1 MQEIFEK
8 IVNMSHEKFDTLLGF
23 LCLYSISLVSFLF
36 RTAAVQFALFVLV
49 AIIIKW
55 DYSSKAYT
63 GASIAIFW
71 SLDFLGTSQ
80 NSD

>member
-1 MQEIFEK
+1 MEEIFWEDS
-8 IVNMSHEKFDTLLGF
+8 MSHEKFDTLLGF

-63 GASIAIFW
+63 VLQMYRQFGLFI
-71 SLDFLGTSQ
+71 L
-80 NSD
+80 